1 MFLNLKKS
9 HKTPS
14 GRVIDRK
21 SEKQKKVKKKLLGQT
36 GRSTVN
42 KEQTN
47 KRYVIDIFI
56 YDDPKYPNG
65 RKLHYVTSKEK
76 KMLKIV
82 HEYSEYTTTVTTK
95 TGDF

>member
-1 MFLNLKKS
+1 M
-9 HKTPS
+9 
-14 GRVIDRK
+14 
-21 SEKQKKVKKKLLGQT
+21 LGQKGSKT

-65 RKLHYVTSKEK
+65 RRLHYVTSKEK
-76 KMLKIV
+76 KMLSIV

>member
-1 MFLNLKKS
+1 M
-9 HKTPS
+9 
-14 GRVIDRK
+14 
-21 SEKQKKVKKKLLGQT
+21 
-36 GRSTVN
+36 N

-56 YDDPKYPNG
+56 NNDPKYPNG

-76 KMLKIV
+76 KMLSIV

>member
-1 MFLNLKKS
+1 MNADAQSAQKS
-9 HKTPS
+9 AREDLAK
-14 GRVIDRK
+14 
-21 SEKQKKVKKKLLGQT
+21 EKMRDKRGKRT

-76 KMLKIV
+76 KMLSIV

>member
-1 MFLNLKKS
+1 M
-9 HKTPS
+9 
-14 GRVIDRK
+14 
-21 SEKQKKVKKKLLGQT
+21 
-36 GRSTVN
+36 N

-56 YDDPKYPNG
+56 NDDPKYPNG

-76 KMLKIV
+76 KMLNIV
-82 HEYSEYTTTVTTK
+82 REYSEYTTTVATK